1 MIPGAKGLQ
10 TQERHGFFMLMKFI
24 GGFCM
29 ALADSV
35 PGVSGGTIAFLLGFY
50 DEFINSLNDLVY
62 GTWEER
68 KRALFFLIKLGIGW
82 IAGFGM
88 AVLILTTVFES
99 HIYQVSSLFMGFI
112 ICSIPIV
119 LREEKTVVFGKYG
132 NLIFTM
138 LGIAVVSLITYY
150 NPVAGE
156 GNRVDISHLNIGLIA
171 YIFIAAMI
179 AISAMVLPGISG
191 STLLLIFGLYLP
203 ILEAIKELMSF
214 HMEAF
219 PIVFIFGLGILAGV
233 VVVIKLV
240 KVALEKFRSQT
251 VYTIIGLMLGS
262 LYAIAMG
269 PATLEVPK
277 PAMSLATFDVL
288 FFVIGAMVIIGMQ
301 FLRKF
306 ANK

>member
-1 MIPGAKGLQ
+1 MISGAKGPQ
-10 TQERHGFFMLMKFI
+10 TQERLGFFMLMKFI

-62 GTWEER
+62 GTWKER
-68 KRALFFLIKLGIGW
+68 KRALSFLIKLGIGW
-82 IAGFGM
+82 IVGFGM
-88 AVLILTTVFES
+88 AVLILTAVFES

-119 LREEKTVVFGKYG
+119 LKEEKEVILGKFA
-132 NLIFTM
+132 NLIFTF

-156 GNRVDISHLNIGLIA
+156 GKAVDMSNLNIGLMA

-191 STLLLIFGLYLP
+191 STLLLIFGLYLHV
-203 ILEAIKELMSF
+203 LEAIKELMKF
-214 HMEAF
+214 ELEGF

-233 VVVIKLV
+233 VIVIKLV
-240 KVALEKFRSQT
+240 KVALEKYRSQT
-251 VYTIIGLMLGS
+251 VYTIVGLMLGS
-262 LYAIAMG
+262 LYAIVMG

-277 PAMSLATFDVL
+277 PAMSFATFDLL
-288 FFVIGAMVIIGMQ
+288 FFVMGAIVIIGMQ
-301 FLRKF
+301 LLRKF
-306 ANK
+306 AQK

>member
-1 MIPGAKGLQ
+1 MISGAKGPQ
-10 TQERHGFFMLMKFI
+10 TQERLGFFMLMKFI

-62 GTWEER
+62 GTWNER
-68 KRALFFLIKLGIGW
+68 KRALSFLIKLGIGW
-82 IAGFGM
+82 IVGFGM
-88 AVLILTTVFES
+88 AVLILTAVFES

-119 LREEKTVVFGKYG
+119 LKEEKEVILGKFA
-132 NLIFTM
+132 NLIFTF

-156 GNRVDISHLNIGLIA
+156 GKAVDMSNLNIGLMA

-203 ILEAIKELMSF
+203 ILEAIKELMRF
-214 HMEAF
+214 QLEAF

-233 VVVIKLV
+233 VIVIKLV
-240 KVALEKFRSQT
+240 KVALEKYRSQT
-251 VYTIIGLMLGS
+251 VYTIVGLMLGS
-262 LYAIAMG
+262 LYAIVMG

-277 PAMSLATFDVL
+277 PAMSFATFDLL
-288 FFVIGAMVIIGMQ
+288 FFVMGAIVIIGMQ
-301 FLRKF
+301 LLRKF
-306 ANK
+306 AQK